1 MILNPFYFRII
12 SILFI
17 VLNLPVFAQDTIL
30 FKDSTSVIAII
41 KEKRSD
47 EIVYKRYDLADGP
60 SYTIFKNTILE
71 IHYSSGLKEQFAVS
85 ETTIKNEAETNM
97 EPFLIGESKERIDI
111 VNGKYYYKGE
121 SYSYNGIKK
130 QVFSYNKNPRIQTI
144 MKQKENNQVGYYAS
158 FIGIPITVVG
168 VAAVIV
174 GAADKVWGT
183 GDSGIMEAGLL
194 VTAGGVIT
202 LSVNT
207 YCFERNKYL
216 SRKMVKIYN
225 ESF

>member
-1 MILNPFYFRII
+1 MISNNSYHKLI
-12 SILFI
+12 SVLFI
-17 VLNLPVFAQDTIL
+17 VLNLPLFAQDTII
-30 FKDSTSVIAII
+30 FKDSSSVIGII

-47 EIVYKRYDLADGP
+47 EIVYKRYEVPDGP
-60 SYTIFKNTILE
+60 DYVILKNTIKK
-71 IHYSSGLKEQFAVS
+71 IHYAGGLKEQFAEPVI
-85 ETTIKNEAETNM
+85 TIKNEIQN
-97 EPFLIGESKERIDI
+97 EPFILGESKERIDI

-121 SYSYNGIKK
+121 SYSYNKIKNL
-130 QVFSYNKNPRIQTI
+130 VFVNHKDPRIRTMI
-144 MKQKENNQVGYYAS
+144 KQKENTQAGYYAS

-194 VTAGGVIT
+194 VTAGGIIT
-202 LSVNT
+202 ISVNT

-216 SRKMVKIYN
+216 SRKMVKVYN

>member
-1 MILNPFYFRII
+1 M
-12 SILFI
+12 LFI
-17 VLNLPVFAQDTIL
+17 VLNLPAFAQDTIL
-30 FKDSTSVIAII
+30 FKDSTFVIAII

-60 SYTIFKNTILE
+60 NYTILKNTIRE
-71 IHYSSGLKEQFAVS
+71 IHYAGGLKEQFAIS
-85 ETTIKNEAETNM
+85 ENTIKNEVETKT
-97 EPFLIGESKERIDI
+97 EPILIGESKERIDI

-121 SYSYNGIKK
+121 SYTYNGIKK
-130 QVFSYNKNPRIQTI
+130 QVFSQNKDPRIQTM
-144 MKQKENNQVGYYAS
+144 MKQKENNQAGYYAS

-168 VAAVIV
+168 VAALVV
-174 GAADKVWGT
+174 GAVDKVWGT
-183 GDSGIMEAGLL
+183 GDSGIMEAGAL

-216 SRKMVKIYN
+216 SRKMVKVYN